1 VSQDRVSNISLGVTL
16 SLHAVLVLG
25 FGTMKLQT
33 TPPMPMLIEVTLAG
47 SSAPYSASEG
57 AKGSGKII
65 ASQVRDEKDPGGSI
79 SPEEIKVWQ
88 DQRRREIIRELAKSR
103 TGLKL
108 GASKTKLRQGDQGLA
123 EGRGAGDFGQP
134 GSPQGT
140 LSFTGAIAARG
151 FREPDFSV
159 LKSMITEETQLR
171 LRLIVMPGGEVK
183 KSLLWETSGYPYVDQ
198 KAIELSR
205 TIAFDPLPS
214 SWKQVEQQG
223 VLTIKLK
230 L

>member
-1 VSQDRVSNISLGVTL
+1 
-16 SLHAVLVLG
+16 
-25 FGTMKLQT
+25 
-33 TPPMPMLIEVTLAG
+33 MPMLIEVTLAG

-57 AKGSGKII
+57 TKNSGKII
-65 ASQVRDEKDPGGSI
+65 ASREKDENDEGSM
-79 SPEEIKVWQ
+79 SLEEIKAWQ
-88 DQRRREIIRELAKSR
+88 DRRRSQIIRELAKSR
-103 TGLKL
+103 AGLKL
-108 GASKTKLRQGDQGLA
+108 GTSKAKLRQGDQGLA

-151 FREPDFSV
+151 FQEPNFSV
-159 LKSMITEETQLR
+159 LKSMITEETKLR

-183 KSLLWETSGYPYVDQ
+183 KSLLLETSGYPYVDQ

-205 TIAFDPLPS
+205 MIAFDPLPS

-223 VLTIKLK
+223 ILTIKLK